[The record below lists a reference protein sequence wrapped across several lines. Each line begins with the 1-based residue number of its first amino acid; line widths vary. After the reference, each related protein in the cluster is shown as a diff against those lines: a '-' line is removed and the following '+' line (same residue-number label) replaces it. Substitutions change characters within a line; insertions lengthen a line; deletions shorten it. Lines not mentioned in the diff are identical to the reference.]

1 MIARIWRGLTRD
13 SQAEEYFEYLK
24 ATGIKEYREIQGN
37 QGVFVLR
44 NITAGQAEFLLI
56 THWESWDAIRRFAG
70 DEVNKAVYYPEDQKF
85 LLALEPEVAHY
96 KVLLPGE

>member
-24 ATGIKEYREIQGN
+24 ATGIKEYRETQGN

-96 KVLLPGE
+96 EVLRSGE

>member
-24 ATGIKEYREIQGN
+24 ATGIKEYRETEGN

-96 KVLLPGE
+96 EVLRSGE

>member
-24 ATGIKEYREIQGN
+24 ATGIKEYRETQGN

-56 THWESWDAIRRFAG
+56 TLWESWDAIRRFAG
-70 DEVNKAVYYPEDQKF
+70 DEVNKAVYYSEDQKF

-96 KVLLPGE
+96 EVLLPGE

>member
-24 ATGIKEYREIQGN
+24 ATGIKEYRETQGN
-37 QGVFVLR
+37 QGVFLLR

-96 KVLLPGE
+96 EVLRSGE